1 MTPSAV
7 GERQMLPMQTNRM
20 RTTRKNARSM
30 DMGLTDKLCV
40 VTGASSGI
48 GLATA
53 RKLAAEGARVLL
65 VARDPEKLEVAAAR
79 VGGEYIAADVTDPES
94 DELIIATCAEQM
106 GGIDVLVNNAGTS
119 YISRL
124 GELTDDEWRQQYEL
138 HVMAPMRLMRAAA
151 PRMAKAGG
159 GRIVNVCSSSGKR
172 PSQTNPAYSVSKAAQ
187 LSLSR
192 VFADA
197 YAREGVLVNAVTPG
211 PVDSELWLADGG
223 MGDQLAEQRGMS
235 RDEALALQRDKVPI
249 GRYGRPDEIADVI
262 AFLCSERAGNVTGSA
277 WSVDGGQVPVII

>member
-1 MTPSAV
+1 
-7 GERQMLPMQTNRM
+7 
-20 RTTRKNARSM
+20 M

-65 VARDPEKLEVAAAR
+65 VARDAKKLEVAAAR
-79 VGGEYIAADVTDPES
+79 VGGDYIAADVTDPES
-94 DELIIATCAEQM
+94 DELIVATCAEQM

-119 YISRL
+119 YVSRL
-124 GELTDDEWRQQYEL
+124 GELTDDEWRRQYEL

-151 PRMAKAGG
+151 PRMAGRGG

-172 PSQTNPAYSVSKAAQ
+172 PSQTNPAYSVTKAAQ

-197 YAREGVLVNAVTPG
+197 YARAGVRINAVSPG
-211 PVDSELWLADGG
+211 PIDSELWLAPGG
-223 MGDQLAEQRGMS
+223 MAEQLGKQRGVS
-235 RDEALALQRDKVPI
+235 PQEALAQQRDKVPI
-249 GRYGRPDEIADVI
+249 GRYGTPDEVADVI
-262 AFLCSERAGNVTGSA
+262 VFLCSDRASNVTGAA

>member
-1 MTPSAV
+1 MRA
-7 GERQMLPMQTNRM
+7 RMNRM
-20 RTTRKNARSM
+20 RTTRKNALLM
-30 DMGLTDKLCV
+30 DLGLTDKICV

-53 RKLAAEGARVLL
+53 RKLCAEGARVLL
-65 VARDPEKLEVAAAR
+65 VARDAQKLEVAAAR
-79 VGGEYIAADVTDPES
+79 VGGEYIAADVTDS
-94 DELIIATCAEQM
+94 DADERIIATCAEQM
-106 GGIDVLVNNAGTS
+106 GRIDVLVNNAGTS

-151 PRMAKAGG
+151 PRMAGQGG

-172 PSQTNPAYSVSKAAQ
+172 PSQTNPAYSVTKAAQ

-197 YAREGVLVNAVTPG
+197 YARSNVRVNAVAPG
-211 PVDSELWLADGG
+211 PVDSDLWLAPGG
-223 MGDQLAEQRGMS
+223 MAEQLAKQRGITPE
-235 RDEALALQRDKVPI
+235 EALAQQRDKVPI
-249 GRYGRPDEIADVI
+249 GRYGTPDEVADVI
-262 AFLCSERAGNVTGSA
+262 AFLCSDRASNVTGAA
-277 WSVDGGQVPVII
+277 WSVDGGQIPVII

>member
-1 MTPSAV
+1 
-7 GERQMLPMQTNRM
+7 
-20 RTTRKNARSM
+20 M

-53 RKLAAEGARVLL
+53 RKLASEGARVLL
-65 VARDPEKLEVAAAR
+65 VARDAKKLEVAAAR
-79 VGGEYIAADVTDPES
+79 VGGDYIAADVTDPES
-94 DELIIATCAEQM
+94 DELIVATCAEQM

-151 PRMAKAGG
+151 PRMAGRGG

-172 PSQTNPAYSVSKAAQ
+172 PSQTNPAYSVTKAAQ

-197 YAREGVLVNAVTPG
+197 YARAGVRINAVSPG
-211 PVDSELWLADGG
+211 PIDSELWLAPGG
-223 MGDQLAEQRGMS
+223 MAEQLGKQRGLS
-235 RDEALALQRDKVPI
+235 PQEALAQQRDKVPI
-249 GRYGRPDEIADVI
+249 GRYGTPDEVADVI
-262 AFLCSERAGNVTGSA
+262 VFLCSDRASNVTGAA

>member
-1 MTPSAV
+1 MPA
-7 GERQMLPMQTNRM
+7 RMNRM

-40 VTGASSGI
+40 VTGASSGV

-65 VARDPEKLEVAAAR
+65 VARDAKKLEVAAAR

-94 DELIIATCAEQM
+94 DELIVATCAEQM

-119 YISRL
+119 YVSRL
-124 GELTDDEWRQQYEL
+124 GELSDDEWRQQYEL

-151 PRMAKAGG
+151 PRMAGAGG

-172 PSQTNPAYSVSKAAQ
+172 PSQSNAAYSVTKAAQ

-197 YAREGVLVNAVTPG
+197 YARSGVRINAVAPG
-211 PVDSELWLADGG
+211 PIDSELWLARGG
-223 MGDQLAEQRGMS
+223 MAEQIAAARGGSPEDALAAQAGKIPLGRLAEPR
-235 RDEALALQRDKVPI
+235 
-249 GRYGRPDEIADVI
+249 EIADVVV
-262 AFLCSERAGNVTGSA
+262 FLCSTRASNV
-277 WSVDGGQVPVII
+277 

>member
-1 MTPSAV
+1 
-7 GERQMLPMQTNRM
+7 
-20 RTTRKNARSM
+20 M
-30 DMGLTDKLCV
+30 DLGLTDKVCV

-53 RKLAAEGARVLL
+53 RKLSAEGARLLL
-65 VARDPEKLEVAAAR
+65 VGRDGERLKVAAAR
-79 VGGEYIAADVTDPES
+79 CGGEYIAADVTDADA
-94 DELIIATCAEQM
+94 DERIIATCAEQM

-119 YISRL
+119 YVSRL
-124 GELTDDEWRQQYEL
+124 GELTDDEWRDQYEL

-151 PRMAKAGG
+151 PRMAGAGG

-172 PSQTNPAYSVSKAAQ
+172 PSQTNPAYSVTKAAQ

-197 YAREGVLVNAVTPG
+197 YARSGVLINAVTPG
-211 PVDSELWLADGG
+211 PVDSELWLAPGG
-223 MGDQLAEQRGMS
+223 MAEQLGRQRGVS
-235 RDEALALQRDKVPI
+235 PEEALAQQRDKVPI
-249 GRYGRPDEIADVI
+249 GRYGHPDEIADVI
-262 AFLCSERAGNVTGSA
+262 VFLCSDRASNVTGSA